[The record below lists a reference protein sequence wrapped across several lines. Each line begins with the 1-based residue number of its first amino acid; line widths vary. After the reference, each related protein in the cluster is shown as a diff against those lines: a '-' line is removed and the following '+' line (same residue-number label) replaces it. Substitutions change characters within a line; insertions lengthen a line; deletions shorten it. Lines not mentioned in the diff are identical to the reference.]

1 MIFKRLPTEYTI
13 LRYVRPNR
21 DEQPSLI
28 STYTSMSSATA
39 PPDNPLAFDELRRIL
54 LIRLSSLGDIL
65 LMTPLL
71 NLLGIACPQTQVDV
85 LVKAEYRD
93 LLRVHPGIARL
104 LTFDSRQSLLRTL
117 RSLRSDC
124 YDLALDLHGTPRSQV
139 LLRGLRACRKRV
151 YNKRVLRRALL
162 VRLGWNTLRRMT
174 PVPELY
180 AAPLRRLGLTGRLGA
195 PIMHLDTESTEAMQT
210 YIARS
215 LPDAPNQLLL
225 AVAPGAHWSTKRWPV
240 ERFATVA
247 QELAREKQAAVVV
260 LGGPDEVQLARALCD
275 KLDVPVVNGAGAL
288 SLMHSAALLSRCRL
302 LISND
307 SGLMHMATALQVPV
321 VAIFGPTVQ
330 EFGFYPFQA
339 RAETISEPLP
349 CRPCSTKGSRR
360 CPHGHHACMQ
370 DVSSARIL
378 AAAKAMWES
387 SGFT

>member
-1 MIFKRLPTEYTI
+1 MA
-13 LRYVRPNR
+13 
-21 DEQPSLI
+21 SI
-28 STYTSMSSATA
+28 SA
-39 PPDNPLAFDELRRIL
+39 PHSGAVAGDELRSIL

-71 NLLGIACPQTQVDV
+71 NLLRTACPQARIDV

-93 LLRVHPGIARL
+93 LLRAHPGITRL
-104 LTFDSRQSLLRTL
+104 LTFDSGRSLLDTL
-117 RSLRSDC
+117 RSLRADH
-124 YDLALDLHGTPRSQV
+124 YDLALDLHGTPRSQL
-139 LLRGLRACRKRV
+139 LLRGLRARRKLT

-195 PIMHLDTESTEAMQT
+195 PTMHLDPESTEAMQAHV
-210 YIARS
+210 ARS
-215 LPDAPNQLLL
+215 LPDAPNQPLL
-225 AVAPGAHWSTKRWPV
+225 AVAPGARWPTKCWPV
-240 ERFATVA
+240 ERFAAVA
-247 QELAREKQAAVVV
+247 RDLAREKQAAVVI
-260 LGGPDEVQLARALCD
+260 LGGPDEAPLARTLCD
-275 KLDVPVVNGAGAL
+275 RLNVPAVNCAGTL

-321 VAIFGPTVQ
+321 VAVFGPTVQ

-339 RAETISEPLP
+339 RAEVVSEPLP

-360 CPHGHHACMQ
+360 CPRGHHACMQ
-370 DVSSARIL
+370 DISSARVL
-378 AAAKAMWES
+378 AAARAVWES
-387 SGFT
+387 AGFP